1 MSDFST
7 EIKPEPQFNLLSESG
22 INVNGVITTALN
34 GLLKQG
40 KVNCCETIMP
50 AAQGNGVIFSQTE
63 MEGKEEHDSEVESEE
78 EKKEEERLKAEEAER
93 ARKELENK
101 EKEKEKDKPKGK
113 KPPKKGWTGFGSLFQ
128 EWINNAT
135 SDPEDEQNR
144 DEQNEDND

>member
-1 MSDFST
+1 M
-7 EIKPEPQFNLLSESG
+7 SESG

-63 MEGKEEHDSEVESEE
+63 MEGKEEHDNEVESEE

-93 ARKELENK
+93 ARKELEKKDKENK
-101 EKEKEKDKPKGK
+101 EKQEKDKPKDKGK
-113 KPPKKGWTGFGSLFQ
+113 KPPKKGWIPGIGSLFQ

-144 DEQNEDND
+144 DEQNEDNDQ